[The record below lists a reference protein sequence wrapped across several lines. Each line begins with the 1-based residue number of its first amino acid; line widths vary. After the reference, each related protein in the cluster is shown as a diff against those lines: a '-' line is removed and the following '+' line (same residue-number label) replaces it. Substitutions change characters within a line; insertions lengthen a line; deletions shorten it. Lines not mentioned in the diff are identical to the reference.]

1 MGYSFTPFI
10 GEQTVV
16 EQGVGIT
23 VTVDGVTYTVTNAD
37 RGSVAVAAH
46 EGKSDPHPQYTTDA
60 EAQSI
65 TNAGIAAHEAAADP
79 HTQYMTQPETDA
91 RIKNRREVYTWVGS
105 GAPTNIA
112 DTVRWAKWHGAITSS
127 AGTITFN
134 LTTDGTAGGT
144 PLFANLAACIPQ
156 VTCVRDTDLNDE
168 SPWAHV
174 RRIEDNRRVVVQVK
188 KSNTGGILVGGTYQG
203 NLNNTNPVTV
213 YLSMEGALA

>member
-1 MGYSFTPFI
+1 MGYSFTPI
-10 GEQTVV
+10 SDEQTVV

-23 VTVDGVTYTVTNAD
+23 VTVDGVTYTVANAD
-37 RGSVAVAAH
+37 RGSIAVA
-46 EGKSDPHPQYTTDA
+46 D
-60 EAQSI
+60 
-65 TNAGIAAHEAAADP
+65 HEAAADP
-79 HTQYMTQPETDA
+79 HTQYMTQPKTDA
-91 RIKNRREVYTWVGS
+91 RIKNRREVYTWAGS

-134 LTTDGTAGGT
+134 LTTDGTAGGP

-156 VTCVRDTDLNDE
+156 VTCVRDTDLNNE

-188 KSNTGGILVGGTYQG
+188 KSNTGGMLVGGVYSG
-203 NLNNTNPVTV
+203 NLNNNNTVTV